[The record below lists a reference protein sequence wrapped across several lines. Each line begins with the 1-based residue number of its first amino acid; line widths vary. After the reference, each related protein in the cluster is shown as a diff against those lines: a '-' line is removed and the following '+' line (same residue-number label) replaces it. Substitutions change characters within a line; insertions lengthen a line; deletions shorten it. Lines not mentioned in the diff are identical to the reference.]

1 KFLEFA
7 LFWTFSFSIMKDAF
21 YVRCDESSKNYS
33 SIPSKLNKNVSVLNL
48 SYNNIALNET
58 DTDILYN
65 YTNIKELYLNNNVIV
80 VLCNYSFQSLS
91 ELAILDVSSNSI
103 TTIEQAAFFGLNKLM
118 TLQLQNNEIEQLDF
132 TAVRFLKNLQVLNLQ
147 NNHLKYVAINVS
159 LNSDETILSGNP
171 WYCLCGLYVS
181 GVQSWLN
188 DTNIKIGKY
197 PQIICV
203 FAWCRKTNDGARR
216 TSLGSA
222 FHRLGTTAEK
232 HFGKSWTFL
241 MGVLVV
247 VSGTTSLIIMAI
259 KFPKWYQY
267 LISYNHRRLEEDEPE
282 MFEETF
288 APHMRTFPATPDS
301 NEDESIVVFEQ
312 FHTFV
317 PEEDGFIE
325 DKYIDS

>member
-1 KFLEFA
+1 
-7 LFWTFSFSIMKDAF
+7 
-21 YVRCDESSKNYS
+21 VRCDESSKNYS

-188 DTNIKIGKY
+188 DTNIKIEYVNNAVCTLSNSLKKSCNKTVLLQNCGSRKLTGANATSSTFTY
-197 PQIICV
+197 PHNDTVISAHNDTHGNSSNSGDFYAAPFAETLGRLTTINKLQNRII
-203 FAWCRKTNDGARR
+203 
-216 TSLGSA
+216 
-222 FHRLGTTAEK
+222 
-232 HFGKSWTFL
+232 
-241 MGVLVV
+241 
-247 VSGTTSLIIMAI
+247 
-259 KFPKWYQY
+259 
-267 LISYNHRRLEEDEPE
+267 
-282 MFEETF
+282 
-288 APHMRTFPATPDS
+288 
-301 NEDESIVVFEQ
+301 
-312 FHTFV
+312 
-317 PEEDGFIE
+317 
-325 DKYIDS
+325 